1 LKPESNASSP
11 FYEVL
16 NPRGIA
22 IPPKWTPL
30 AARLPDLN
38 DKTVYIVN
46 VTRKV
51 QSEEALEGVST
62 LIRER
67 YPRAKVVHRLR
78 KTNYHVDEPDLWKEV
93 ADKGD
98 AAIVGPGD

>member
-1 LKPESNASSP
+1 MKPVSNTP

-16 NPRGIA
+16 NPRGIMV
-22 IPPKWTPL
+22 PPTMTPL
-30 AARLPDLN
+30 VARLPDLN

-46 VTRKV
+46 STRKV
-51 QSEEALEGVST
+51 QTEEVLEGIST

-67 YPRAKVVHRLR
+67 YPRAKVVHLLR
-78 KTNYHVDEPDLWKEV
+78 KTNYHVDEPELWKEV
-93 ADKGD
+93 AEKGD